1 MHGAHEPTRR
11 LAAADPAHGVVR
23 LRDVVVAD
31 LPVFFEHQQDPQA
44 IRMAAFPPRGQQA
57 FAEHWQQILDNRDVV
72 KKTILHDR
80 RVVGNLVSFEQSGRM
95 LVGYW
100 LGREHWGKGIAT
112 AALTQFL
119 RVVTRR
125 PIYAFVAKRNAGS
138 LRVLEKCG
146 FRILSEGIGAPD
158 DNGQA
163 VAELALILTGPAI
176 RPADTA
182 HPAVNGSMPG

>member
-1 MHGAHEPTRR
+1 MRR
-11 LAAADPAHGVVR
+11 LAAAGPAHGVVR

-31 LPVFFEHQQDPQA
+31 LPFFFEHQQDPLA
-44 IRMAAFPPRGQQA
+44 VRMAAFPPRSQQA
-57 FAEHWQQILDNRDVV
+57 FLEHWQRILDNRDVV

-80 RVVGNLVSFEQSGRM
+80 RVAGNLVSFEQSGKV

-112 AALTQFL
+112 AALMQFL
-119 RVVTRR
+119 RFVTQR

-146 FRILSEGIGAPD
+146 FRILGEGIGAPD
-158 DNGQA
+158 ENGEA

-176 RPADTA
+176 RPAA
-182 HPAVNGSMPG
+182 SAYPSVNGSMPG